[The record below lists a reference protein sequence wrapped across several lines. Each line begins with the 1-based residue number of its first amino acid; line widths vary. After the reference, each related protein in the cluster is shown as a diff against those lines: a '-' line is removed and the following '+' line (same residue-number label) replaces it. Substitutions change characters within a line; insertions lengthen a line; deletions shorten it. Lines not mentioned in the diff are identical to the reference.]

1 MTATPDFTWTDDNV
15 EKLKALVAEGLSA
28 QQIAAALYPNLSRST
43 VLGKAHRLGLRLRNP
58 PSIHTDAVRQAPPRA
73 KAAPPPPPTPTLC
86 TIAPLAPTPT
96 MGAWRAKQEDAR
108 REQSLAGQTGRSKP
122 TAYHEN
128 RRAELLAQIG
138 NNTAGDAARAASK
151 RGLTLMQLRP
161 TSCRWPMGDPM
172 SESFLYCGDPKDGAS
187 VYCACHRARAYTP
200 IIRKVRTVAE
210 AGA

>member
-1 MTATPDFTWTDDNV
+1 MGPARQGGDPGGFKWGLTRDDPMVAPNDGEKWSALARENSFGRKPPVAAVPIPAPRKTAGRPR
-15 EKLKALVAEGLSA
+15 KARPTE
-28 QQIAAALYPNLSRST
+28 T
-43 VLGKAHRLGLRLRNP
+43 E
-58 PSIHTDAVRQAPPRA
+58 APA
-73 KAAPPPPPTPTLC
+73 LC

-122 TAYHEN
+122 TAYHKN

-161 TSCRWPMGDPM
+161 TSCRWPMGDPA
-172 SESFLYCGDPKDGAS
+172 SETFLFCGDPKDGAS

-200 IIRKVRTVAE
+200 IIRKVRTVTGV
-210 AGA
+210 GA

>member
-1 MTATPDFTWTDDNV
+1 
-15 EKLKALVAEGLSA
+15 
-28 QQIAAALYPNLSRST
+28 
-43 VLGKAHRLGLRLRNP
+43 
-58 PSIHTDAVRQAPPRA
+58 
-73 KAAPPPPPTPTLC
+73 
-86 TIAPLAPTPT
+86 

-138 NNTAGDAARAASK
+138 NNAAGDIARAASK
-151 RGLTLMQLRP
+151 KGLTLMQLRP

-172 SESFLYCGDPKDGAS
+172 SESFLYCGDPKDGVS

-210 AGA
+210 VGA

>member
-1 MTATPDFTWTDDNV
+1 MKTTPGFTWTDDVV
-15 EKLKALVAEGLSA
+15 EKLKTLVAEGLSA
-28 QQIAAALYPNLSRST
+28 GLIAREFGSNCSRNAII
-43 VLGKAHRLGLRLRNP
+43 GKAFRIGLKFIGSQRV
-58 PSIHTDAVRQAPPRA
+58 HAVNVDRPRKARPTETEAPA
-73 KAAPPPPPTPTLC
+73 LC

-96 MGAWRAKQEDAR
+96 MGAWRAAQEDAR

-138 NNTAGDAARAASK
+138 NNAAGDIARAASK

>member
-1 MTATPDFTWTDDNV
+1 MRTTPGFTWTDDAV
-15 EKLKALVAEGLSA
+15 EKLKTLVAEGLSVGL
-28 QQIAAALYPNLSRST
+28 IAREFGANFSKNAII
-43 VLGKAHRLGLRLRNP
+43 GKVHRLGLKLTAAK
-58 PSIHTDAVRQAPPRA
+58 HVHAVNAGRPR
-73 KAAPPPPPTPTLC
+73 KATPTEPETPALC

-128 RRAELLAQIG
+128 RRAELLARIG
-138 NNTAGDAARAASK
+138 NNAAGDAARAASK

-187 VYCACHRARAYTP
+187 VYCACHRARAFTP
-200 IIRKVRTVAE
+200 TARQM
-210 AGA
+210 AGAAAGGRA

>member
-1 MTATPDFTWTDDNV
+1 MKTTPGFTWTDDAV
-15 EKLKALVAEGLSA
+15 EKLKTLVAEGLSA
-28 QQIAAALYPNLSRST
+28 GLIVREFGSNCSRNAII
-43 VLGKAHRLGLRLRNP
+43 GKAFRIGLKFIGCQRVHAGRP
-58 PSIHTDAVRQAPPRA
+58 RKARPTETEAPA
-73 KAAPPPPPTPTLC
+73 LC

-96 MGAWRAKQEDAR
+96 MGAWRAAQEDAR

-138 NNTAGDAARAASK
+138 NNAAGDIARAASK
-151 RGLTLMQLRP
+151 KGLTLMQLRP

-172 SESFLYCGDPKDGAS
+172 SESFLFCGDPKDGAS

-200 IIRKVRTVAE
+200 IIRKVRTVTE
-210 AGA
+210 VGA